1 MPSYND
7 FNLQWENRKQYED
20 ILTDSLRIINERDKS
35 WKHSNFYHGNFI
47 PQIPNQFIRRYTKK
61 WDYVVDLFIG
71 SWTTAIECENLW
83 RNIVGVDLNGELIQ
97 RLDTLIEE
105 NIDKYFLQWDST
117 KKETMLKI
125 QNYLKNKWKL
135 WADLVLLHPP
145 YFDIVKFSDK
155 EEDLSNA
162 KTLEDFLNSFS
173 LVAKNAFDIVKKW
186 WYLALVIGDKYQNS
200 ERVPLWFYCM
210 QKMQEAGLKLKSIVV
225 KNMEGNRWKLWTWG
239 LRRYRA
245 LNSDYYIFKH
255 EYIFLFKK

>member
-135 WADLVLLHPP
+135 WAD
-145 YFDIVKFSDK
+145 
-155 EEDLSNA
+155 
-162 KTLEDFLNSFS
+162 
-173 LVAKNAFDIVKKW
+173 
-186 WYLALVIGDKYQNS
+186 
-200 ERVPLWFYCM
+200 
-210 QKMQEAGLKLKSIVV
+210 
-225 KNMEGNRWKLWTWG
+225 
-239 LRRYRA
+239 
-245 LNSDYYIFKH
+245 
-255 EYIFLFKK
+255 